1 MINKVRRHQI
11 NTRVDS
17 ETNEAITRMAAA
29 LDCSVGSLCAQVIM
43 DYIARRQTTGGT
55 AAGVFD
61 EISQQ
66 FDERLAEHDRRLMR
80 DIEAAIKPLK
90 RELTVLKAQA
100 DMLVE
105 LIAPER
111 RNEYQQGV
119 AKLIQ
124 TLGTYANGSTR

>member
-1 MINKVRRHQI
+1 MIKARRNQI
-11 NTRVDS
+11 NARVDN
-17 ETNEAITRMAAA
+17 ETNEALKRMAAA
-29 LDCSVGSLCAQVIM
+29 VDSSVGSLCAQIIIE
-43 DYIARRQTTGGT
+43 YIAKRQTSGGS
-55 AAGVFD
+55 GVFD

-80 DIEAAIKPLK
+80 DIEAAIKPAR
-90 RELTVLKAQA
+90 RELMVLKAQA

-124 TLGTYANGSTR
+124 TLGSYANGGTR